1 MVHDP
6 TTAHAAAAATAAAGV
21 DTTAAGPTIPA
32 AATSMAAA
40 ARGVAAAAAR
50 DVAAAASV
58 AAAAA
63 GVAAAA
69 GAVAAAAAS
78 VAAAAGHVHA
88 SGSTRAATCAA
99 AATRA
104 TAPTTR
110 AAEDRNALH
119 CLPSPS
125 AAAAHSALS
134 CHLCTAARPP
144 PRCGRA
150 RRRKWLRLPSFSVP
164 AAPCVVRA
172 VISLPS
178 AALPLSTA
186 AHLAAAAGV
195 CLAVQQ
201 AGCCCLTRISI

>member
-32 AATSMAAA
+32 TATSMAAA

-50 DVAAAASV
+50 DV
-58 AAAAA
+58 
-63 GVAAAA
+63 
-69 GAVAAAAAS
+69 AAAAS

-144 PRCGRA
+144 PRCDRA